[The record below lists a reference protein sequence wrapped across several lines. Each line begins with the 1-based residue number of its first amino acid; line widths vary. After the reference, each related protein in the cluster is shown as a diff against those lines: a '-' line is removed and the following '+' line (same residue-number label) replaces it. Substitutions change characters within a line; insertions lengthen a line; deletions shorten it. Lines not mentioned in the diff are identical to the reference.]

1 MNTYHNWIKNDEKL
15 QIIIFCKTTLN
26 LFLIHI
32 LMLQYQNLFQHLTPT
47 TMVTDILYLTLIF
60 NHLKFLDIELIFF
73 LMSWSLLLYIKNAS
87 NYCKNVSS

>member
-26 LFLIHI
+26 LFLIYI

-47 TMVTDILYLTLIF
+47 TMVMDILYLTSLF
-60 NHLKFLDIELIFF
+60 HRQKFLDLEQILFQ
-73 LMSWSLLLYIKNAS
+73 MSWSLLL
-87 NYCKNVSS
+87 

>member
-47 TMVTDILYLTLIF
+47 TMVKDILYLTSLFHRIVWMLLH
-60 NHLKFLDIELIFF
+60 NQKNQSFLALF
-73 LMSWSLLLYIKNAS
+73 LAKYAAN
-87 NYCKNVSS
+87 CRHRH